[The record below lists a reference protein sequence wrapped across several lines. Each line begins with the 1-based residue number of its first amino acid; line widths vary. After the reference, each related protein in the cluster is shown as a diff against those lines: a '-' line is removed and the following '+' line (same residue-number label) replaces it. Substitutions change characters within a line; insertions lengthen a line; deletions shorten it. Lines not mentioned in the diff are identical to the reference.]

1 MNELVLAV
9 SREALDVGTASGIYP
24 IDLNSIDSEAYALL
38 PRHIADNKSD
48 NSVALGKLFPQI
60 LGYVQ
65 LVNEQGEILSY
76 ARKGKEKGLHGLRS
90 IGVGGHVSHEELVT
104 TAIYHLDEPTQL
116 PKLTELI
123 QLGLRRELLEEVGID
138 IGTYMEANQLL
149 VSDSNVTSQVHV
161 GLPMQLNVVESDI
174 ILEESEFLDARWIS
188 VEELKA
194 TVDLY
199 EPWSQLII
207 QHM

>member
-9 SREALDVGTASGIYP
+9 SREALDVGTTSGIFP

-48 NSVALGKLFPQI
+48 SSVALGKLFPQI

-104 TAIYHLDEPTQL
+104 AIYRSDEPMQL

-138 IGTYMEANQLL
+138 IGTFMEANQLL
-149 VSDSNVTSQVHV
+149 VSDSNITSQVHV
-161 GLPMQLNVVESDI
+161 GLPMQLNVIEASI
-174 ILEESEFLDARWIS
+174 ILEESEFLDARWITI
-188 VEELKA
+188 EELKA
-194 TVDLY
+194 TEDIY
-199 EPWSQLII
+199 EPWSQLLI
-207 QHM
+207 QNM

>member
-9 SREALDVGTASGIYP
+9 SREALDVGTASGIFP

-48 NSVALGKLFPQI
+48 SSVALGKLFPQI

-104 TAIYHLDEPTQL
+104 AIYRSDEPTQL

-138 IGTYMEANQLL
+138 IGTYTEANQLL

-188 VEELKA
+188 VEELKT
-194 TVDLY
+194 TVDIY

>member
-1 MNELVLAV
+1 MNELALAV
-9 SREALDVGTASGIYP
+9 SREALDVGTESGIFP

-48 NSVALGKLFPQI
+48 SSVALGKLFPQI

-65 LVNEQGEILSY
+65 LINEQGEILSY

-90 IGVGGHVSHEELVT
+90 IGVGGHVSHEELI
-104 TAIYHLDEPTQL
+104 TAIYRSDEPTQL

-123 QLGLRRELLEEVGID
+123 QLGLRRELIEEVGID

-149 VSDSNVTSQVHV
+149 VSDSNITSQVHV
-161 GLPMQLNVVESDI
+161 GLPMQLNVKESDI
-174 ILEESEFLDARWIS
+174 SLDESEFLDARWIS

-194 TVDLY
+194 TIDIY

>member
-9 SREALDVGTASGIYP
+9 SREALDVGTESGIFP

-48 NSVALGKLFPQI
+48 SSVALGKLFPQI

-90 IGVGGHVSHEELVT
+90 IGVGGHVSHEELI
-104 TAIYHLDEPTQL
+104 TAIYRSDEPTQL

-149 VSDSNVTSQVHV
+149 VSDSNITSQVHV
-161 GLPMQLNVVESDI
+161 GLPMQLNVEESDI
-174 ILEESEFLDARWIS
+174 SLDESEFLDARWIS

-194 TVDLY
+194 TVDIY

-207 QHM
+207 QQM

>member
-9 SREALDVGTASGIYP
+9 SREALDVGTESGIFP

-48 NSVALGKLFPQI
+48 SSVALGKLFPQI

-65 LVNEQGEILSY
+65 LINEQGEILSY
-76 ARKGKEKGLHGLRS
+76 ARKGKEKGLHGMRS

-104 TAIYHLDEPTQL
+104 AIYRSDEPTQL

-138 IGTYMEANQLL
+138 IGTFMEADQLL

-174 ILEESEFLDARWIS
+174 SLDESEFLDARWIS

-194 TVDLY
+194 TVDIY

>member
-9 SREALDVGTASGIYP
+9 SREALDVGTTSGIFP

-48 NSVALGKLFPQI
+48 SSVALGKLFPQI

-104 TAIYHLDEPTQL
+104 AIYRSDDPTQL

-149 VSDSNVTSQVHV
+149 VSDSNITSQVHV
-161 GLPMQLNVVESDI
+161 GLPMQLNVVESAI

-188 VEELKA
+188 IEELKA
-194 TVDLY
+194 TVDIY

>member
-9 SREALDVGTASGIYP
+9 SREALDVGTESGIFP

-48 NSVALGKLFPQI
+48 SSVALGKLFPQI

-65 LVNEQGEILSY
+65 LVNEHGEILSY

-104 TAIYHLDEPTQL
+104 AIYRSDEPTQL

-123 QLGLRRELLEEVGID
+123 QLGLRRELIEEVGID
-138 IGTYMEANQLL
+138 IGTYMEANHLL
-149 VSDSNVTSQVHV
+149 VSDSNITSQVHV
-161 GLPMQLNVVESDI
+161 GLPIQLNVVESDI
-174 ILEESEFLDARWIS
+174 TLEESEFLDARWIS

-194 TVDLY
+194 TVDIY

>member
-9 SREALDVGTASGIYP
+9 SREALDVGTESGIFP

-48 NSVALGKLFPQI
+48 SSVALGKLFPQI

-65 LVNEQGEILSY
+65 LINEQGEILSY
-76 ARKGKEKGLHGLRS
+76 ARKGKEKGLHGMRS

-104 TAIYHLDEPTQL
+104 AIYRSDEPTQL

-149 VSDSNVTSQVHV
+149 VSDSNITSQVHV
-161 GLPMQLNVVESDI
+161 GLPMQLQVKEADI
-174 ILEESEFLDARWIS
+174 SLDESEFLDARWIS
-188 VEELKA
+188 IEELKA
-194 TVDLY
+194 TVDIY

-207 QHM
+207 QNM

>member
-9 SREALDVGTASGIYP
+9 SREALDVGTTSGIFP

-48 NSVALGKLFPQI
+48 SSVVLGKLFPQI

-65 LVNEQGEILSY
+65 LINEQGEILSY

-104 TAIYHLDEPTQL
+104 AIYRSDEPTQL
-116 PKLTELI
+116 PKITELI

-149 VSDSNVTSQVHV
+149 VSDSNITSQVHV
-161 GLPMQLNVVESDI
+161 GLPMQLNVAESDI
-174 ILEESEFLDARWIS
+174 SLDESEFLDARWIS

-194 TVDLY
+194 TVDIY

-207 QHM
+207 QDM

>member
-9 SREALDVGTASGIYP
+9 SREALDVGTTSGIFP

-48 NSVALGKLFPQI
+48 SSVELGKLFPQI

-65 LVNEQGEILSY
+65 LVNEQGGILSY

-104 TAIYHLDEPTQL
+104 AIYRSDDPTQL

-149 VSDSNVTSQVHV
+149 VSDSNITSQVHV

-174 ILEESEFLDARWIS
+174 TLDESEFLDARWIS
-188 VEELKA
+188 IEELKA
-194 TVDLY
+194 TVDIY

>member
-9 SREALDVGTASGIYP
+9 SREALDVGTTSGIFP

-48 NSVALGKLFPQI
+48 SSVELGKLFPQI

-104 TAIYHLDEPTQL
+104 AIYRSDEPTQL

-149 VSDSNVTSQVHV
+149 VSDSNTTSQVHV
-161 GLPMQLNVVESDI
+161 GLPMQLNVVESNI
-174 ILEESEFLDARWIS
+174 ILEESEFLDARWIN

-194 TVDLY
+194 TVDIY

-207 QHM
+207 QNM

>member
-9 SREALDVGTASGIYP
+9 SREALDVGTASGIFP

-48 NSVALGKLFPQI
+48 SSVALGKLFPQI

-104 TAIYHLDEPTQL
+104 AIYRSDAPTQL

-161 GLPMQLNVVESDI
+161 GLPMQLEVPESDI
-174 ILEESEFLDARWIS
+174 TLEESEFLDARWIS

-194 TVDLY
+194 TVDIY

>member
-9 SREALDVGTASGIYP
+9 SREALDVGTESGIFP

-48 NSVALGKLFPQI
+48 ISVALGKLFPQI

-104 TAIYHLDEPTQL
+104 AIYRSDDPTQL

-174 ILEESEFLDARWIS
+174 TLEESEFLDARWIS

>member
-9 SREALDVGTASGIYP
+9 SREALDVGTASGIFP

-48 NSVALGKLFPQI
+48 SSVVLGKLFPQI

-104 TAIYHLDEPTQL
+104 AIYRSDEPTQL

-149 VSDSNVTSQVHV
+149 VSDSNITSQVHV

-174 ILEESEFLDARWIS
+174 SLEESEFLDARWIS

-194 TVDLY
+194 TIDIY

>member
-9 SREALDVGTASGIYP
+9 SREALDVGTSLGIFP

-48 NSVALGKLFPQI
+48 SSIALGKLFPQI

-104 TAIYHLDEPTQL
+104 AIYRADEPMQL

-174 ILEESEFLDARWIS
+174 TLEESEFLDARWIS

>member
-9 SREALDVGTASGIYP
+9 SREALDVGTTSGIFP

-48 NSVALGKLFPQI
+48 SSVALGKLFPQI

-104 TAIYHLDEPTQL
+104 AIYRSDDPTQL

-149 VSDSNVTSQVHV
+149 VSDSNITSQVHV
-161 GLPMQLNVVESDI
+161 GLPMRLEVPEFGIV
-174 ILEESEFLDARWIS
+174 LEESEFLDARWIS

>member
-9 SREALDVGTASGIYP
+9 SREALDVGTESGIFP

-48 NSVALGKLFPQI
+48 SSVALGKMFPQI

-65 LVNEQGEILSY
+65 LINEQGEILSY
-76 ARKGKEKGLHGLRS
+76 ARKGKEKGLHGMRS
-90 IGVGGHVSHEELVT
+90 IGVGGHVSHEELLT
-104 TAIYHLDEPTQL
+104 GIYCSDDPTQL

-123 QLGLRRELLEEVGID
+123 QLGLRRELIEEVGID

-149 VSDSNVTSQVHV
+149 VSDSNITSQVHV
-161 GLPMQLNVVESDI
+161 GLPMQLQVKEADI
-174 ILEESEFLDARWIS
+174 SLDDSEFLDARWIS
-188 VEELKA
+188 VDELKA

-207 QHM
+207 QQM

>member
-9 SREALDVGTASGIYP
+9 SREALGVGTASGIFP

-48 NSVALGKLFPQI
+48 SSVELGKLFPQI

-104 TAIYHLDEPTQL
+104 AIYRSDDPTQL

-149 VSDSNVTSQVHV
+149 VSDSNITSQVHV
-161 GLPMQLNVVESDI
+161 GLPMQLEVPEFGIV
-174 ILEESEFLDARWIS
+174 LEESEFLGARWIS

>member
-9 SREALDVGTASGIYP
+9 SREALDVGTASGIFP

-48 NSVALGKLFPQI
+48 SSVALGKLFPQI

-65 LVNEQGEILSY
+65 LINEQGEILSY

-104 TAIYHLDEPTQL
+104 AIYRSDEPTQL

-123 QLGLRRELLEEVGID
+123 QLGLRRELIEEVGID

-149 VSDSNVTSQVHV
+149 VSDSNITSQVHV
-161 GLPMQLNVVESDI
+161 GLPMQLKVAESDI
-174 ILEESEFLDARWIS
+174 SLDASEFLDARWIS

-194 TVDLY
+194 TVDIY

-207 QHM
+207 QNM

>member
-9 SREALDVGTASGIYP
+9 SRDALDVGTTSGIFP

-38 PRHIADNKSD
+38 PRHIADNKSES
-48 NSVALGKLFPQI
+48 SVALGKLFPQI

-104 TAIYHLDEPTQL
+104 AIYRADEPTQL

-138 IGTYMEANQLL
+138 IGTFMEANQLL
-149 VSDSNVTSQVHV
+149 ISDSNLTSQVHV
-161 GLPMQLNVVESDI
+161 GLPMQLNAIEADI
-174 ILEESEFLDARWIS
+174 ILEESEFLDARWIGI
-188 VEELKA
+188 EELKV
-194 TVDLY
+194 TVDIY

-207 QHM
+207 QNM

>member
-9 SREALDVGTASGIYP
+9 SREALDVGTTSGIFP

-48 NSVALGKLFPQI
+48 SSVALGKLFPQI

-65 LVNEQGEILSY
+65 LINEQGEILSY

-104 TAIYHLDEPTQL
+104 AIYRSDKPTQL

-149 VSDSNVTSQVHV
+149 VSDSNITSQVHV
-161 GLPMQLNVVESDI
+161 GLPMQLQVKEADI
-174 ILEESEFLDARWIS
+174 SLDDSEFLDARWIS
-188 VEELKA
+188 IEELKA
-194 TVDLY
+194 TEDIY
-199 EPWSQLII
+199 EPWSQLLI
-207 QHM
+207 QIM

>member
-9 SREALDVGTASGIYP
+9 SRDALDVGTASGIFP

-48 NSVALGKLFPQI
+48 SSVELGKLFPQI

-104 TAIYHLDEPTQL
+104 AIYRSDEPIQL

-149 VSDSNVTSQVHV
+149 VSDSNLTSQVHV

-174 ILEESEFLDARWIS
+174 ILEESEFLDARWIN

-194 TVDLY
+194 TVDIY

-207 QHM
+207 QNM

>member
-9 SREALDVGTASGIYP
+9 SREALDVGTTSGIFP

-48 NSVALGKLFPQI
+48 SSVVLGKLFPQI

-65 LVNEQGEILSY
+65 LINEQGEILSY

-104 TAIYHLDEPTQL
+104 AIYRSDEPTQL
-116 PKLTELI
+116 PKITELI

-149 VSDSNVTSQVHV
+149 VSDSNITSQVHV
-161 GLPMQLNVVESDI
+161 GLPMQLNIAESDI
-174 ILEESEFLDARWIS
+174 SLDESEFLDARWIS

-194 TVDLY
+194 TVDIY

>member
-9 SREALDVGTASGIYP
+9 SREALDVGTESGIFP

-48 NSVALGKLFPQI
+48 SSVALGKLFPQI

-104 TAIYHLDEPTQL
+104 AIYRSDEPTQL

-123 QLGLRRELLEEVGID
+123 QLGLRRELIEEVGID

-149 VSDSNVTSQVHV
+149 VSDSNITSQVHV
-161 GLPMQLNVVESDI
+161 GLPMKLRVKEADI
-174 ILEESEFLDARWIS
+174 SLDESEFLDARWIS
-188 VEELKA
+188 IEELKA
-194 TVDLY
+194 TVDIY

-207 QHM
+207 QNM

>member
-9 SREALDVGTASGIYP
+9 SREALDVGTASGIFP

-48 NSVALGKLFPQI
+48 SSVALGKLFPQI

-104 TAIYHLDEPTQL
+104 AIYRSDDPTQL

-149 VSDSNVTSQVHV
+149 VSDSNITSQVHV
-161 GLPMQLNVVESDI
+161 GLPMQLHAKESDI
-174 ILEESEFLDARWIS
+174 KLDESEFLDARWIS
-188 VEELKA
+188 VDELKA
-194 TVDLY
+194 TVDIY

-207 QHM
+207 QQL

>member
-9 SREALDVGTASGIYP
+9 SREALDVGTASGIFP

-48 NSVALGKLFPQI
+48 SSVALGKLFPQI

-104 TAIYHLDEPTQL
+104 AIYRSDDPTQL

-149 VSDSNVTSQVHV
+149 VSDSNITSQVHV
-161 GLPMQLNVVESDI
+161 GIPMQLNVVESDI

-194 TVDLY
+194 TVDIY

-207 QHM
+207 QQM

>member
-9 SREALDVGTASGIYP
+9 SREALDVGTTSGIFP

-48 NSVALGKLFPQI
+48 SSVELGKLFPQI

-104 TAIYHLDEPTQL
+104 AIYRSDEPMQL

-149 VSDSNVTSQVHV
+149 VSDSNITSQVHV

-174 ILEESEFLDARWIS
+174 ILEESEFLDARWIN

-194 TVDLY
+194 TVDIY

-207 QHM
+207 QNM

>member
-9 SREALDVGTASGIYP
+9 SREALDVGTESGIFP

-48 NSVALGKLFPQI
+48 SSVALGKLFPQI

-65 LVNEQGEILSY
+65 LINEQGEILSY

-104 TAIYHLDEPTQL
+104 AIYRSDEPTQL

-123 QLGLRRELLEEVGID
+123 QLGVRRELIEEVGID

-149 VSDSNVTSQVHV
+149 VSDSNITSQVHV
-161 GLPMQLNVVESDI
+161 GLPMQLQVKEADI
-174 ILEESEFLDARWIS
+174 SLDESEFLDARWIS

-194 TVDLY
+194 TVDIY

>member
-9 SREALDVGTASGIYP
+9 SREALDVGTESGIFP

-48 NSVALGKLFPQI
+48 SSVALGKLFPQI

-104 TAIYHLDEPTQL
+104 AIYRSDDPTQL
-116 PKLTELI
+116 PTLTELI

-149 VSDSNVTSQVHV
+149 VSDSNITSQVHV

-194 TVDLY
+194 TVDIY

-207 QHM
+207 QQL

>member
-9 SREALDVGTASGIYP
+9 SREALDVGTASGIFP

-48 NSVALGKLFPQI
+48 SSVVLGKLFPQI

-104 TAIYHLDEPTQL
+104 AIYRSDEPTQL

-149 VSDSNVTSQVHV
+149 VSDSNITSQVHV

-174 ILEESEFLDARWIS
+174 TLEESEFLDARWIN

-194 TVDLY
+194 TVDIY

>member
-9 SREALDVGTASGIYP
+9 SREALDVGTTSGIFP

-48 NSVALGKLFPQI
+48 SSVELGKLFPQI

-104 TAIYHLDEPTQL
+104 AIYRSDEPMHL

-149 VSDSNVTSQVHV
+149 VSDSNTTSQVHV
-161 GLPMQLNVVESDI
+161 GLPMQLNVVESNI
-174 ILEESEFLDARWIS
+174 ILEESEFLDARWIN

-194 TVDLY
+194 TVDIY

-207 QHM
+207 QNM

>member
-9 SREALDVGTASGIYP
+9 SREALDVGTASGIFP

-48 NSVALGKLFPQI
+48 SSVVLGKLFPQI

-104 TAIYHLDEPTQL
+104 AIYRSDDPTQL

-149 VSDSNVTSQVHV
+149 VSDSNLTSQVHV

-174 ILEESEFLDARWIS
+174 TLEESEFLDARWIS

-194 TVDLY
+194 TVDIY

>member
-9 SREALDVGTASGIYP
+9 SREALDVGTASGIFP

-48 NSVALGKLFPQI
+48 SSVELGKLFPQI

-65 LVNEQGEILSY
+65 LVNEKGEILSY
-76 ARKGKEKGLHGLRS
+76 ARKGKEKGLHGMRS

-104 TAIYHLDEPTQL
+104 AIYRSEEPTQL
-116 PKLTELI
+116 PKITELI
-123 QLGLRRELLEEVGID
+123 QLGLRRELLEEVNID

-149 VSDSNVTSQVHV
+149 VSDSNITSQVHV
-161 GLPMQLNVVESDI
+161 GLPMQLSVEESDI
-174 ILEESEFLDARWIS
+174 SLDESEFLDARWIS
-188 VEELKA
+188 VEELKT
-194 TVDLY
+194 TVDIY

-207 QHM
+207 QNM

>member
-9 SREALDVGTASGIYP
+9 SREALDVGTTSGIFP

-48 NSVALGKLFPQI
+48 SSVALGKLFPQI

-104 TAIYHLDEPTQL
+104 AIYRADEPTQL

-149 VSDSNVTSQVHV
+149 VSDSNITSQVHV
-161 GLPMQLNVVESDI
+161 GLPMQIHVVESDI

-194 TVDLY
+194 TVDIY

-207 QHM
+207 QYM

>member
-9 SREALDVGTASGIYP
+9 SREALNVGTESGIFP

-48 NSVALGKLFPQI
+48 SSVALGKLFPQI

-65 LVNEQGEILSY
+65 LVNQQGEILSY

-104 TAIYHLDEPTQL
+104 AIYRSDEPTQL

-123 QLGLRRELLEEVGID
+123 QLGLRRELIEEVGID

-149 VSDSNVTSQVHV
+149 VSDSNITSQVHV
-161 GLPMQLNVVESDI
+161 GLPMQLKVNESDI
-174 ILEESEFLDARWIS
+174 TLDDSEFLDARWIS
-188 VEELKA
+188 IEELK
-194 TVDLY
+194 TTEDIY
-199 EPWSQLII
+199 EPWSQLLI
-207 QHM
+207 QNM

>member
-9 SREALDVGTASGIYP
+9 SREALDVGTTSGIFP

-48 NSVALGKLFPQI
+48 SSVELGKLFPQI

-90 IGVGGHVSHEELVT
+90 IGVGGHVSHEELI
-104 TAIYHLDEPTQL
+104 TAIYRSDEPTQL

-149 VSDSNVTSQVHV
+149 VSDSNITSQVHV

-174 ILEESEFLDARWIS
+174 ILEESEFLDARWIN

-194 TVDLY
+194 TVDIY

-207 QHM
+207 QNM

>member
-9 SREALDVGTASGIYP
+9 SREALDVGTESGIFP

-48 NSVALGKLFPQI
+48 SSVALGKLFPQI

-65 LVNEQGEILSY
+65 HVNEQGEILSY
-76 ARKGKEKGLHGLRS
+76 ARKGKEKGLHGMRS
-90 IGVGGHVSHEELVT
+90 IGVGGHVSHEELII
-104 TAIYHLDEPTQL
+104 AIYRSDEPTQL

-123 QLGLRRELLEEVGID
+123 QLGLRRELIEEVGID

-149 VSDSNVTSQVHV
+149 VSDSNITSQVHV
-161 GLPMQLNVVESDI
+161 GLPMQLQVKEADI
-174 ILEESEFLDARWIS
+174 SLDESEFLDARWIS

-194 TVDLY
+194 TVDIY

>member
-9 SREALDVGTASGIYP
+9 SREALDVGTASGIFP

-48 NSVALGKLFPQI
+48 SSVALGKLFPQI

-104 TAIYHLDEPTQL
+104 AIYRSDEPTQL

-174 ILEESEFLDARWIS
+174 SLEESEFLDARWIS

-194 TVDLY
+194 TVDIY

-207 QHM
+207 QNM

>member
-9 SREALDVGTASGIYP
+9 SREALDVGTSSGIFP

-48 NSVALGKLFPQI
+48 SSVALGKLFPQI

-76 ARKGKEKGLHGLRS
+76 ARKGKEKGLHGMRS

-104 TAIYHLDEPTQL
+104 AIYRSDEPTQL

-123 QLGLRRELLEEVGID
+123 QLGLRRELIEEVGID

-149 VSDSNVTSQVHV
+149 VSDSNLTSQVHV
-161 GLPMQLNVVESDI
+161 GLPMQLHVPEHGISLD
-174 ILEESEFLDARWIS
+174 ESEFLDARWIS

-194 TVDLY
+194 TVDIY

-207 QHM
+207 QNI

>member
-9 SREALDVGTASGIYP
+9 SREALDVGTESGIFP

-48 NSVALGKLFPQI
+48 SSVALGKLFPQI

-104 TAIYHLDEPTQL
+104 AIYRSDEPTQL

-123 QLGLRRELLEEVGID
+123 QLGLRRELIEEVGID

-149 VSDSNVTSQVHV
+149 VSDSNITSQVHV
-161 GLPMQLNVVESDI
+161 GLPMQLNVVESAI
-174 ILEESEFLDARWIS
+174 TLEESEFLDARWIS

-194 TVDLY
+194 TIDIY